1 MSMTADMPSSGT
13 ADSSAFCPAPGVSDA
28 GQPSRAGQTVQR
40 RSIHRDFLGGL
51 SMNTVSDRFHPVRPP
66 QRNIIYLSNLDQR
79 VKLGLHGVFT
89 GAQFIVKFDLWN
101 DLQEQGDVSLAKI
114 WMGGTAVPVL
124 Q

>member
-1 MSMTADMPSSGT
+1 
-13 ADSSAFCPAPGVSDA
+13 
-28 GQPSRAGQTVQR
+28 
-40 RSIHRDFLGGL
+40 
-51 SMNTVSDRFHPVRPP
+51 MNTVSDRFHPARPP

-89 GAQFIVKFDLWN
+89 SAQFIVKFDLWN

-114 WMGGTAVPVL
+114 WMGGTGVPVL